1 MSENNGRA
9 MLEIRDLRAEVEGKE
24 ILKGIDL
31 TVTQGETHALMGPN
45 GSGKSTLSN
54 IIMGRPGYVLTGG
67 DVIFKGEKITG
78 LTTDQRAKRGLFLAL
93 QYPTEVPGVSVVNFL
108 RTAYQAVKGE
118 QMSALAFRKHMKEQM
133 DRLGIEDAMV
143 QRYVNQGFSGGE
155 KKRNEVLQLAVLQP
169 EIAILDETDSGLD
182 IDSLKLVAGGVAE
195 LVGPDLGVLLITHYQ
210 RILNYI
216 TADRVHVMM
225 QGRIVRSGGPGARER
240 ARGEGLRGHPR
251 GARDR
256 GRGGGGGMSDRT
268 RSVLDVA
275 KIRED
280 FPILERV
287 INGHPLVYLD
297 SAATSQKPRQVI
309 DAVSD
314 FYANHNA
321 NAHRG
326 IYTLG
331 EESTEAFEGARAK
344 LAAFFGAPDPRT
356 IVFTRGTTE
365 SLNLV
370 AQGWGRKFLREGDEI
385 LLTDMEH
392 HSNIV
397 PWQLTAQVTGAVL
410 RYIPLTDDGQLD
422 LSDLGSLLNERTKI
436 LSVTGMSNA
445 LGTITPLG
453 QLVEAAHAVGAVV
466 AVDAAQL
473 VPHNGVSVTELD
485 CDFLAFSGHKMLG
498 PTASGGLYAKAEL
511 LEAMDPMFG
520 GGEMIH
526 EVFHDH
532 STWKDIPYKFE
543 AGTMQIAQQV
553 GLGVAVDYLQA
564 LGMDAVRA
572 HEEEITRYALD
583 ELLSA
588 GATIYGPKDAA
599 ARGGAV
605 SFWFRDVHP
614 HDLATVLDAEGVAIR
629 AGHHCAQLVMRRFD
643 TPATARASFYVYN
656 TRDEVDVLVDA
667 LAKAEDFFR

>member
-1 MSENNGRA
+1 MN
-9 MLEIRDLRAEVEGKE
+9 
-24 ILKGIDL
+24 
-31 TVTQGETHALMGPN
+31 T
-45 GSGKSTLSN
+45 
-54 IIMGRPGYVLTGG
+54 
-67 DVIFKGEKITG
+67 
-78 LTTDQRAKRGLFLAL
+78 
-93 QYPTEVPGVSVVNFL
+93 
-108 RTAYQAVKGE
+108 
-118 QMSALAFRKHMKEQM
+118 KEQ
-133 DRLGIEDAMV
+133 LG
-143 QRYVNQGFSGGE
+143 
-155 KKRNEVLQLAVLQP
+155 P
-169 EIAILDETDSGLD
+169 
-182 IDSLKLVAGGVAE
+182 
-195 LVGPDLGVLLITHYQ
+195 
-210 RILNYI
+210 
-216 TADRVHVMM
+216 TA
-225 QGRIVRSGGPGARER
+225 
-240 ARGEGLRGHPR
+240 
-251 GARDR
+251 
-256 GRGGGGGMSDRT
+256 
-268 RSVLDVA
+268 SVLDVER
-275 KIRED
+275 IRRD
-280 FPILERV
+280 FPILERT

-370 AQGWGRKFLREGDEI
+370 AQGWGRTFLKEGDEV

-410 RYIPLTDDGQLD
+410 RYLPLTDDGQLD
-422 LSDLGSLLNERTKI
+422 LSELGSLLNERTKI

-453 QLVEAAHAVGAVV
+453 QLIEAAHAVGAVV

-473 VPHNGVSVTELD
+473 VPHNGVSVSELD

-511 LEAMDPMFG
+511 LDAMDPMFG

-532 STWKDIPYKFE
+532 STWKEIPYKFE

-583 ELLSA
+583 TLLSA
-588 GATIYGPKDAA
+588 GATVYGPKDAA

-614 HDLATVLDAEGVAIR
+614 HDLATVLDEQGVAIR
-629 AGHHCAQLVMRRFD
+629 AGHHCAQLVMRRFE

-667 LAKAEDFFR
+667 LAKAEAFFKD